1 MASGK
6 THDKI
11 TLICSPIVASIFLLL
26 NISFVSKNGAIFL
39 TLIGVASY
47 IFGGYMFSGDLD
59 IKSNEFKRWGKLRF
73 IWVPY
78 QRFFKHR
85 SIFSHGFILGPLI
98 RMLYLYSIF
107 IIIFSVLYSFS
118 FISVSPP
125 SIIKENIVFI
135 LDNDKIFF
143 NIFLALFIGSGL
155 HTITDLISTSMKKN
169 TPFKK
174 KSTKKKKKVTKKQVS

>member
-11 TLICSPIVASIFLLL
+11 TLIFSPIVVLVFLFL
-26 NISFVSKNGAIFL
+26 NINFFNKNGAIFL
-39 TLIGVASY
+39 TIIGLASY

-59 IKSNEFKRWGKLRF
+59 IKSTEFKRWGKLKF
-73 IWVPY
+73 IWIPY

-98 RMLYLYSIF
+98 RILYLYFIF

-118 FISVSPP
+118 FINISPP
-125 SIIKENIVFI
+125 SIIKENIKFI
-135 LDNDKIFF
+135 LNNDKIFF
-143 NIFLALFIGSGL
+143 NIFVALFLGSGL
-155 HTITDLISTSMKKN
+155 HTITDLISTSIKKN

-174 KSTKKKKKVTKKQVS
+174 RKYKRKKALRK

>member
-11 TLICSPIVASIFLLL
+11 TLIFSPLVFITFLLFDI
-26 NISFVSKNGAIFL
+26 NFFSKNETILLTIISLIF
-39 TLIGVASY
+39 Y
-47 IFGGYMFSGDLD
+47 IFGGFMFSGDLD

-98 RMLYLYSIF
+98 RILYLYSMF
-107 IIIFSVLYSFS
+107 IIIFSLLYSFS
-118 FISVSPP
+118 FINISPP
-125 SIIKENIVFI
+125 NIIKENIKFI
-135 LDNDKIFF
+135 LNNDKIFL

-155 HTITDLISTSMKKN
+155 HTITDIITTSFKKN
-169 TPFKK
+169 KPFKRK
-174 KSTKKKKKVTKKQVS
+174 KQKKKNKSR

>member
-11 TLICSPIVASIFLLL
+11 TLIFSPLVAIIFLLL
-26 NISFVSKNGAIFL
+26 DISFFGKNGAIFL

-59 IKSNEFKRWGKLRF
+59 IKSNEFKRWGKVKF
-73 IWVPY
+73 IWIPY

-98 RMLYLYSIF
+98 RILYLYSMF
-107 IIIFSVLYSFS
+107 IIIFSLLYSFS
-118 FISVSPP
+118 IIKISPP
-125 SIIKENIVFI
+125 SIIRENIKFI
-135 LDNDKIFF
+135 LSNDKIFL

-155 HTITDLISTSMKKN
+155 HTITDIITTS
-169 TPFKK
+169 FKK
-174 KSTKKKKKVTKKQVS
+174 KTSSKKKNYKKKKIIKNKSI

>member
-11 TLICSPIVASIFLLL
+11 TLICSPIIASIFLLL
-26 NISFVSKNGAIFL
+26 NISFFSKNGAIFL
-39 TLIGVASY
+39 TIIGVASY

-59 IKSNEFKRWGKLRF
+59 IKSSEFKRWGKLKF

-98 RMLYLYSIF
+98 RILYLYSIF

-118 FISVSPP
+118 FISISPP
-125 SIIKENIVFI
+125 TIIKENIRFI
-135 LDNDKIFF
+135 LNNDKIFF

-155 HTITDLISTSMKKN
+155 HTITDLISTSFKKN
-169 TPFKK
+169 MPFKKK
-174 KSTKKKKKVTKKQVS
+174 KSTKKRKKAIKK

>member
-11 TLICSPIVASIFLLL
+11 TLIFSPLVALIFLLL
-26 NISFVSKNGAIFL
+26 NIHFFSKNGAIFL
-39 TLIGVASY
+39 TIIGVASY

-98 RMLYLYSIF
+98 RILYLYLIF

-118 FISVSPP
+118 FISISPP
-125 SIIKENIVFI
+125 KIIRENIKFI
-135 LDNDKIFF
+135 LNNDKIFF
-143 NIFLALFIGSGL
+143 NIFVALFFGSGL
-155 HTITDLISTSMKKN
+155 HTITDLISTSIKKN
-169 TPFKK
+169 ASFKK
-174 KSTKKKKKVTKKQVS
+174 KKYKRKKVLKK